1 MDMNMHAVCGDSLPE
16 VVLYQ
21 MDTTNAMNPHSLLVA
36 YAEASVKPVVS
47 DFDTFTVGSRGMSYE
62 RLPVDQ
68 QDLGMWALERTEEIL
83 KTPSSASWNS
93 RWLAVLKEATNKG
106 FHPECPKYGWGDGTS
121 YRLTQAVVEA
131 TIESGAIRHG
141 SECFNYYFPQELDED
156 YLVVWE
162 GFEDKPWAY
171 MAERDLRDFLLDRID
186 EDYSFPLNPVWP
198 IRDRGWYEVYE
209 ALLDNEETAV
219 AYESW
224 YPPESGIRER
234 IEVIHEEYARGFHM
248 ISKDPNIDNID
259 DPNDQP
265 IGPRISEVDDIDV
278 MEIADLVLDR
288 VRSHRQSVTG
298 EDEKEGVWCRDTKNA
313 PKKLKLRRM
322 STRRF

>member
-1 MDMNMHAVCGDSLPE
+1 VHAACGDSLPE

-21 MDTTNAMNPHSLLVA
+21 MDTANPMNPHGLLVA

-47 DFDTFTVGSRGMSYE
+47 DFDTFTVGSRGMRYDE
-62 RLPVDQ
+62 TLPVDQ
-68 QDLGMWALERTEEIL
+68 QDLGMWSMERTEEIL

-93 RWLAVLKEATNKG
+93 RWLAVLKEANNKG

-171 MAERDLRDFLLDRID
+171 MAERDLREFLLDRID

-198 IRDRGWYEVYE
+198 IRDPGWYEIYE
-209 ALLDNEETAV
+209 ALLDNEETAE

-234 IEVIHEEYARGFHM
+234 IEAIHEQYSRGFYQTNQT
-248 ISKDPNIDNID
+248 IIDGKEQIEAL
-259 DPNDQP
+259 
-265 IGPRISEVDDIDV
+265 GPRISEVEDV
-278 MEIADLVLDR
+278 DSMEIADMVLDR
-288 VRSHRQSVTG
+288 VRVHRLSATEDDSHVEWR
-298 EDEKEGVWCRDTKNA
+298 RDTMKA
-313 PKKLKLRRM
+313 PKNLMLRRM
-322 STRRF
+322 TTKHF